1 MCTMC
6 LTFPGHFSPN
16 CPRSLIKTPSFE
28 KYMLASDDDVDEA
41 AAALQSLQE
50 VINVAVLCSL
60 GEGRVLQHV

>member
-1 MCTMC
+1 
-6 LTFPGHFSPN
+6 
-16 CPRSLIKTPSFE
+16 
-28 KYMLASDDDVDEA
+28 MLASDDDVDEA